1 MVAKEHAM
9 VEVPVRDMLTQQER
23 ITLTQDE
30 QTALVNK
37 RADNIRQSLYANYM
51 TRHMA
56 NRIVTQHGVMYVRR
70 SYHSLMRGR
79 NAE

>member
-1 MVAKEHAM
+1 MVAKTHAM
-9 VEVPVRDMLTQQER
+9 VHVPVRDLLTQEER
-23 ITLTQDE
+23 TELTTDE
-30 QTALVNK
+30 QTALVNV
-37 RADNIRQSLYANYM
+37 RADNLRQSLYANYR

-56 NRIVTQHGVMYVRR
+56 NRIVIQNGIMYVRR